1 MTSGI
6 HSDLVQ
12 TRSLGSV
19 ARVSV
24 LVSTSLDT
32 IQLLLVGCRHQA
44 GSLSGGFPIGSVR
57 RRSPGTISLQ
67 ELSLITLSRSR
78 NQTSSTS
85 GSARST
91 PEGIV
96 GCILSRNAQSSDV
109 TLRNSGGS
117 GHMTQSINGNL
128 IQTLF
133 GSSMRRVSVI
143 VSIVS
148 NAVQLRLI
156 RRTHQT
162 SLRVSSLSIGGILS
176 SEGTRG
182 AITLGESN
190 LSALRGQVGDIA
202 GDILAVLVTQ
212 SLGDNASLSRH
223 DGIKSGI
230 ILEIDAFSTSC
241 GQNIIACIIR
251 QLTNI
256 RCHNNRFLSFYLLRI

>member
-24 LVSTSLDT
+24 LVSTLLDT
-32 IQLLLVGCRHQA
+32 VQLGLVGRRHQA
-44 GSLSGGFPIGSVR
+44 GSVTSGFLVGGVR
-57 RRSPGTISLQ
+57 RRTPGTISLQ
-67 ELSLITLSRSR
+67 ELSLITLRRSR
-78 NQTSSTS
+78 NQASSTS
-85 GSARST
+85 GIPRST
-91 PEGIV
+91 LEGIV
-96 GCILSRNAQSSDV
+96 GCILSRNAQIGDV
-109 TLRNSGGS
+109 GLSNSCGS
-117 GHMTQSINGNL
+117 GHMAQFVNGNL
-128 IQTLF
+128 IQALF
-133 GSSMRRVSVI
+133 GSSMRRVSVV
-143 VSIVS
+143 VSTILD
-148 NAVQLRLI
+148 AVQLLLI

-162 SLRVSSLSIGGILS
+162 SLRIRSLCIGGILS
-176 SEGTRG
+176 SEGTR
-182 AITLGESN
+182 ASITLGEGNRST
-190 LSALRGQVGDIA
+190 LRGQVGDILS
-202 GDILAVLVTQ
+202 DIFAVLVTQ
-212 SLGDNASLSRH
+212 SLGDNASLRRH

>member
-6 HSDLVQ
+6 HSDLIQ
-12 TRSLGSV
+12 TRILGSV
-19 ARVSV
+19 ARVRV
-24 LVSTSLDT
+24 LVSTFLDA
-32 IQLLLVGCRHQA
+32 IQFLLVGRRHQA
-44 GSLSGGFPIGSVR
+44 GSFSGSFPIGGVR

-67 ELSLITLSRSR
+67 ELGLITLRRSR
-78 NQTSSTS
+78 NQTSSAS
-85 GSARST
+85 GIPRST
-91 PEGIV
+91 LESIV
-96 GCILSRNAQSSDV
+96 GCILSRNAQIGDV
-109 TLRNSGGS
+109 GLSNSCGS
-117 GHMTQSINGNL
+117 GHMAQFINGNL
-128 IQTLF
+128 IQTF
-133 GSSMRRVSVI
+133 RSGIMRRVSVV

-176 SEGTRG
+176 IEGTLS
-182 AITLGESN
+182 AITLGEGN
-190 LSALRGQVGDIA
+190 LSALRGQVGDILS
-202 GDILAVLVTQ
+202 DIFAVLVTQ